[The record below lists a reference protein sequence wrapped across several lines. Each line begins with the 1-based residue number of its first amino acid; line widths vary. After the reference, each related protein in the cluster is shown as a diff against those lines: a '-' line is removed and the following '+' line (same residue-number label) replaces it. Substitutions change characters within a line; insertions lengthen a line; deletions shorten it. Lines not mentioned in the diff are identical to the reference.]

1 MRPSDRIAR
10 KSANEFA
17 MKIHRPEDLTLVQ
30 TRSRGHRLR
39 RPHRRRLA
47 TPRRSFAFHFTKA
60 QNNASNSCLKLKG
73 KVAAFTSAYA
83 MPPVSTRRWTHVCIR
98 THMRKR
104 ACVRAQIRYCVLA
117 RAFVHAHVRTR
128 EYVIRRRVQ
137 CTRWQYVVSQPI
149 HTHFSSYVQTADEN
163 KTQEKVETLSN

>member
-39 RPHRRRLA
+39 RPRRRRLA

-104 ACVRAQIRYCVLA
+104 ACVRACADSLLCVSA
-117 RAFVHAHVRTR
+117 RICARSRANTRVRDTPTSAVHSMTVCGIAVDT
-128 EYVIRRRVQ
+128 YTFLVL
-137 CTRWQYVVSQPI
+137 CANSRW
-149 HTHFSSYVQTADEN
+149 
-163 KTQEKVETLSN
+163 K